1 MRGNTAAVRGS
12 AASCPRSIV
21 GVRGSVL
28 SVYTEVLTPLN
39 PLPVNANSAARQPFI
54 GAAALHLHS
63 ALTFSPAVWLGSI
76 NCASI
81 YVFLRNAVYEHSEY
95 AQLKYAFP
103 LPSKEIPRSAASVPV
118 NAAALYRYRKL
129 INRSSR
135 RRLESGLGQ
144 GLAIFIPELVE
155 TCSMVGRKFVEVVI
169 LSIYTTLATTG
180 GDYDRGLAHCGPKIA
195 TALAQCGFGR
205 GLRRILTTFGGAELQ
220 EELGLW
226 REALKAELKSNVS
239 GHLDKRYPKLA
250 NEVDSSFPNVNVAEL
265 YMDPL
270 TSWSSRFSG
279 AVPETSQW
287 IPREPHVDQVSS
299 FCVAHFGWES
309 ILLDRLKAN
318 FWPGVASRMLFSR
331 YLIYDTQRKVFAIP
345 ETNGKLKKIVS
356 QGIVKESTPIA
367 PLTLFRVRI
376 SISNFI
382 QKAGLQPGEGNDYV
396 LVTIPQSIL
405 AIAMRD
411 LSLVSTDVTN
421 FSSGQ
426 SWLSHSS
433 SDKEN
438 RSFSLELEDVD
449 DTLEIGGSDPDD
461 TESGEMELVQI
472 HRRLAEEGIID
483 LTDL

>member
-1 MRGNTAAVRGS
+1 
-12 AASCPRSIV
+12 
-21 GVRGSVL
+21 
-28 SVYTEVLTPLN
+28 
-39 PLPVNANSAARQPFI
+39 
-54 GAAALHLHS
+54 
-63 ALTFSPAVWLGSI
+63 
-76 NCASI
+76 
-81 YVFLRNAVYEHSEY
+81 
-95 AQLKYAFP
+95 
-103 LPSKEIPRSAASVPV
+103 
-118 NAAALYRYRKL
+118 
-129 INRSSR
+129 
-135 RRLESGLGQ
+135 
-144 GLAIFIPELVE
+144 
-155 TCSMVGRKFVEVVI
+155 
-169 LSIYTTLATTG
+169 
-180 GDYDRGLAHCGPKIA
+180 
-195 TALAQCGFGR
+195 
-205 GLRRILTTFGGAELQ
+205 
-220 EELGLW
+220 
-226 REALKAELKSNVS
+226 
-239 GHLDKRYPKLA
+239 
-250 NEVDSSFPNVNVAEL
+250 
-265 YMDPL
+265 MDPL

-279 AVPETSQW
+279 AIPETSQW

-318 FWPGVASRMLFSR
+318 FWPGVASRMLFSGT
-331 YLIYDTQRKVFAIP
+331 LIYDTQRKVFASP

-411 LSLVSTDVTN
+411 LLLVSTDVTN
-421 FSSGQ
+421 SLLARAALTFQFGQ
-426 SWLSHSS
+426 
-433 SDKEN
+433 EN

-461 TESGEMELVQI
+461 TESGEMELVQV